1 MLLNTGF
8 NKTVTL
14 VQHFQMT
21 EQVKL
26 PFASARYKESHFHSL
41 PKKDPQMGI
50 MESHFHSS
58 LFIAQPY

>member
-26 PFASARYKESHFHSL
+26 PFASARYKESHFPSL
-41 PKKDPQMGI
+41 PKKGSSDGDYKL
-50 MESHFHSS
+50 SHT
-58 LFIAQPY
+58 IV